1 MVVLEELSPV
11 GVGMYRMSVDSEE
24 HFAALKTAITSGY
37 NLLDTA
43 TNYSNGK
50 SEELIGRFIEAY
62 PEHKKQ
68 LFIISKVGYIPSRSL
83 QKKAFSTFLTEHVS
97 EIAVIEDDF
106 EYSLDPNFISYQL
119 DNSLERLNRDYLDV
133 YLLHNPER
141 YLQSQNLNSPA
152 TLYEA
157 VKLAFEKLEEKVN
170 EGKIRYY
177 GVSSNLIFDPT
188 KEGSIDCRQLLEIAK
203 SIKEDHHFKFLQFPF
218 NFKEKMAL
226 QPNYGEESLL
236 EFTKNNGLIR
246 IANRPLNMNQDG
258 FEFCLVTH
266 EEALKELDVV
276 AAKTCLST
284 FCEQV
289 DKQIAKLTNSESK
302 ASDFEPISALE
313 KHYASFQSKS
323 AVDAFFRQGLAPF
336 VQTVFEEDSH
346 LITPLMNELQ
356 QHLCLFALQNQTNKT
371 NQFLTNLK
379 VEGVVIKE
387 NSVLTAC
394 HSYFNQFSL
403 DHVLIGLRKPSYV
416 FALNNRF
423 KAPPHSIDT
432 IN

>member
-1 MVVLEELSPV
+1 MVVLDHLSPV
-11 GVGMYRMSVDSEE
+11 GVGMYRMSVDNEE

-50 SEELIGRFIEAY
+50 SEELIGRFIEKY
-62 PEHKKQ
+62 PVYRKQ
-68 LFIISKVGYIPSRSL
+68 LFIVSKVGYIPSRSL
-83 QKKAFSTFLTEHVS
+83 QTKAFSTFLAKNVS
-97 EIAVIEDDF
+97 EVAVIEDDF
-106 EYSLDPNFISYQL
+106 EYSLDSGFISYQL
-119 DNSLERLNRDYLDV
+119 DNTLERLNRDYLDV

-152 TLYEA
+152 KLYETI
-157 VKLAFEKLEEKVN
+157 KRAFEQLEEKVN

-177 GVSSNLIFDPT
+177 GVSSNLVFDPR

-226 QPNYGEESLL
+226 QPNYGQESLL

-246 IANRPLNMNQDG
+246 IANRPLNMNENG

-276 AAKTCLST
+276 TAKFCLST

-289 DKQIAKLTNSESK
+289 DEQIAKLTNSESK

-313 KHYASFQSKS
+313 EHYASFQSRK
-323 AVDAFFRQGLAPF
+323 AVEAFFREEIIPLLKPF
-336 VQTVFEEDSH
+336 
-346 LITPLMNELQ
+346 
-356 QHLCLFALQNQTNKT
+356 
-371 NQFLTNLK
+371 LK
-379 VEGVVIKE
+379 KIFI
-387 NSVLTAC
+387 L
-394 HSYFNQFSL
+394 L
-403 DHVLIGLRKPSYV
+403 LP
-416 FALNNRF
+416 
-423 KAPPHSIDT
+423 
-432 IN
+432 